1 MPRETTVFP
10 VKNQQTEFQIEI
22 FKTGFAVG
30 MFTKDYHFPLKMN
43 LDTGKKPVS
52 RVSDW
57 DFGTGFVVGWCRK
70 IFTFLLKMIYGNVI
84 RLPI

>member
-1 MPRETTVFP
+1 M
-10 VKNQQTEFQIEI
+10 
-22 FKTGFAVG
+22 VG
-30 MFTKDYHFPLKMN
+30 MFTKDYIFPLKMN
-43 LDTGKKPVS
+43 LDKAKQTAWTMGDDCFSGKNPVS